1 MPQSVE
7 EQVEN
12 TVATMSGRV
21 GTHLNAE
28 LDKRFQGLYDHID
41 TQVRHNGTSDKRPR

>member
-1 MPQSVE
+1 M
-7 EQVEN
+7 EN
-12 TVATMSGRV
+12 KVAAMSGRV

-41 TQVRHNGTSDKRPR
+41 TQVRHSATSDKGPR